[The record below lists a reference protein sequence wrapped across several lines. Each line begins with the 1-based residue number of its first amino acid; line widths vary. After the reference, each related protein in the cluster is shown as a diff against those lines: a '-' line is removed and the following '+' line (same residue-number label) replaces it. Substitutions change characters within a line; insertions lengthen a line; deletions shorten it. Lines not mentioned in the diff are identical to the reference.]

1 MVSPPSRPAGGMGGE
16 AFRGASAPG
25 WCIVAGMT
33 RPLTCTAA
41 LLILALPAWAGPAQD
56 KPPPIGLHRRVHVV
70 EGPAEK
76 PPPLERHPAD
86 IPGPACSAEHHQ
98 PILDQALAEARRRI
112 AEAVRLMREEPEHA
126 HVRRWF
132 GDAGR
137 KTVRMT
143 LELTATR
150 LESLDGVE
158 MRCNDTSAC
167 PDGRFAYARE
177 MDMIL
182 GVCPPFFRARMDG
195 TDSRWGILIHE
206 ATHLAANTRDHAYRP
221 NGALALAKQDGLRA
235 AENADN
241 YEYFVETLPR

>member
-1 MVSPPSRPAGGMGGE
+1 MASPQSLPAGGRADE
-16 AFRGASAPG
+16 AFRGATARG
-25 WCIVAGMT
+25 WCIGTSMT

-56 KPPPIGLHRRVHVV
+56 KPPPIERHGRVHVV
-70 EGPAEK
+70 EGPAGK
-76 PPPLERHPAD
+76 PPPLERSPAD
-86 IPGPACSAEHHQ
+86 IPGPACSTEHHQ
-98 PILDQALAEARRRI
+98 PVLDEALAEARRRI
-112 AEAVRLMREEPEHA
+112 AEAVRLVREEPEHA
-126 HVRRWF
+126 HIRRWF

-143 LELTATR
+143 LELTAMR

-158 MRCNDTSAC
+158 IRCNDTSSCA
-167 PDGRFAYARE
+167 DGRFAYARE
-177 MDMIL
+177 VDMIL

-206 ATHLAANTRDHAYRP
+206 ATHLAANTLDHAYRP
-221 NGALALAKQDGLRA
+221 DGALALAKQDMMRA